1 MDLREIRKK
10 NLTENILRQYRLLH
24 EYEEMRDLADN
35 PKEIERANR
44 EIASIKISIKIYID
58 EYRQICGKKYLDV
71 PQDLLSILVEF
82 QDLGQSKAKSI
93 NTEGE
98 NTMVRILFLS
108 ASPTDEA
115 RLRVD
120 KEAREIQDKLQRAKM
135 REDFEYHIRLAV
147 RPDDLTQALLDLEP
161 QIVHFSGHGSI
172 SGALFLE
179 NELGGSHPVAPE
191 TLASLFKLVSEQ
203 VECVLLNACYS
214 EDQANAIAKH
224 IQYVIG
230 MSQAITDKAAI
241 TFSVGFYQA
250 LGAGKP
256 VDKAYEFGVVQI
268 RLQGVPEHLTPV
280 LVKKS

>member
-10 NLTENILRQYRLLH
+10 NLTENILRQYKLLH
-24 EYEEMRDLADN
+24 EYEEVRDLASN

-44 EIASIKISIKIYID
+44 EIASIKVSIKIYVD
-58 EYRQICGKKYLDV
+58 EYRQICGKENLDI

-93 NTEGE
+93 NKKGE
-98 NTMVRILFLS
+98 NTMIRILFLS

-120 KEAREIQDKLQRAKM
+120 KEAREIQEKLQLAKM

-161 QIVHFSGHGSI
+161 QIVHFAGHGSI

-179 NELGGSHPVAPE
+179 NELEQSHPVAPE

-214 EDQANAIAKH
+214 EDQANAISKH

-230 MSQAITDKAAI
+230 MNQAITDKAAI
-241 TFSVGFYQA
+241 AFSVGFYQA

-280 LVKKS
+280 LIKKS